1 MAGSEAVNKGGVPT
15 GLAKT
20 MMPVPDPHPD
30 VFDRQWPLRV
40 GDIDREGR
48 LRFDAATRHI
58 QDIGSDQLRELGF
71 EETHPLWIVRRTMID
86 LIKPIEFQD
95 MLRMRRWC
103 SGTSNRWCE
112 MRVRID
118 GRKGGLMESEA
129 FWININR
136 ETQGPARI
144 ADDFIEGLQR
154 TTEVDRL
161 RWKAYLTAG
170 SREDATQIRDYP
182 VRVSDI
188 DIFDH
193 MNNSVYW
200 TVIEDYL
207 FNTPELMHKPIRVT
221 IEHDA
226 PVALG
231 DKLEI
236 ISHVHPPDRPKNSA
250 LNWRIGLLQRS
261 HMRSAK
267 RPKPSLASSP
277 SDSLLL
283 NSTGVLTSQ
292 NPVTGE

>member
-1 MAGSEAVNKGGVPT
+1 MAGIAGST
-15 GLAKT
+15 GLGKV

-40 GDIDREGR
+40 ADIDREGR

-58 QDIGSDQLRELGF
+58 QDIGTDHLRELGF

-86 LIKPIEFQD
+86 LIKPIDFQD
-95 MLRMRRWC
+95 MLRLRRWC

-118 GRKGGLMESEA
+118 GRRGRGLMESEA

-154 TTEVDRL
+154 TTDVDRL

-170 SREDATQIRDYP
+170 SRDDAVQIREYP
-182 VRVSDI
+182 VRVADI

-200 TVIEDYL
+200 TVIEDFL
-207 FNTPELMHKPIRVT
+207 FSTPELLNKPLRVT

-226 PVALG
+226 AVALG

-236 ISHVHPPDRPKNSA
+236 IAHVHPAGSTDKFGPGLVDRTVTTLTYANSDETKAIASIFA
-250 LNWRIGLLQRS
+250 L
-261 HMRSAK
+261 
-267 RPKPSLASSP
+267 
-277 SDSLLL
+277 
-283 NSTGVLTSQ
+283 
-292 NPVTGE
+292 

>member
-1 MAGSEAVNKGGVPT
+1 MSSDKGVT
-15 GLAKT
+15 NSGLGKVL
-20 MMPVPDPHPD
+20 MPVPDPHPD
-30 VFDRQWPLRV
+30 VFDRVWPLRV
-40 GDIDREGR
+40 ADIDRVGR

-86 LIKPIEFQD
+86 LIRPIHFQD

-118 GRKGGLMESEA
+118 GKRGGGLIESEA

-144 ADDFIEGLQR
+144 SEDFLQGLQR
-154 TTEVDRL
+154 TTDIDRL
-161 RWKAYLTAG
+161 RWKAYLKAG
-170 SREDATQIRDYP
+170 SREDAQEIREYP
-182 VRVSDI
+182 GRVTDI
-188 DIFDH
+188 DLFDH

-207 FNTPELMHKPIRVT
+207 NSYPELLERPLRVT
-221 IEHDA
+221 IEHDL

-236 ISHVHPPDRPKNSA
+236 LSHVHPAGSTDKFGPELTDR
-250 LNWRIGLLQRS
+250 
-261 HMRSAK
+261 
-267 RPKPSLASSP
+267 
-277 SDSLLL
+277 
-283 NSTGVLTSQ
+283 TVTTLTYAVGDETKAIAAIF
-292 NPVTGE
+292 PL

>member
-1 MAGSEAVNKGGVPT
+1 MSSDKGVVNP
-15 GLAKT
+15 GLGKVL
-20 MMPVPDPHPD
+20 MPVPDPHPD
-30 VFDRQWPLRV
+30 VFDREWPLRV
-40 GDIDREGR
+40 ADIDRVGR

-58 QDIGSDQLRELGF
+58 QDVGSDHLRELGF
-71 EETHPLWIVRRTMID
+71 EETHPLWIVRRTMVD
-86 LIKPIEFQD
+86 LIRPIQFQD

-118 GRKGGLMESEA
+118 GKRGGGLMESEA

-144 ADDFIEGLQR
+144 AEDFLEGLQR
-154 TTEVDRL
+154 TTDVDRL
-161 RWKAYLTAG
+161 RWKAYLNAG
-170 SREDATQIRDYP
+170 SRDDVQEIREYP

-188 DIFDH
+188 DLFDH

-207 FNTPELMHKPIRVT
+207 HSYPGLLDAPLRVT
-221 IEHDA
+221 IEHDR

-236 ISHVHPPDRPKNSA
+236 LSHVHPAGSTDKFGLDLVDRAVTTLTYAVGDETKA
-250 LNWRIGLLQRS
+250 I
-261 HMRSAK
+261 
-267 RPKPSLASSP
+267 ASIFP
-277 SDSLLL
+277 L
-283 NSTGVLTSQ
+283 
-292 NPVTGE
+292 

>member
-1 MAGSEAVNKGGVPT
+1 MTTQAAS

-30 VFDRQWPLRV
+30 VFDREWPLRV
-40 GDIDREGR
+40 GDIDRTGR
-48 LRFDAATRHI
+48 LRFDAACRHI
-58 QDIGSDQLRELGF
+58 QDIGQDHLRELGF
-71 EETHPLWIVRRTMID
+71 EETHPLWIVRRTMVD
-86 LIKPIEFQD
+86 LIRPIEFND

-118 GRKGGLMESEA
+118 GRRGGLMESEA

-136 ETQGPARI
+136 ETQGPSRI
-144 ADDFIEGLQR
+144 SDDFLAGLQK
-154 TTEVDRL
+154 TTSVDRL
-161 RWKAYLTAG
+161 RWKAYLKAG
-170 SREDATQIRDYP
+170 QRENADEIRDYP

-188 DIFDH
+188 DLFDH

-207 FNTPELMHKPIRVT
+207 FSHPELLQGPLRVT
-221 IEHDA
+221 IEHDL

-236 ISHVHPPDRPKNSA
+236 LSHVHPAGSTKAFGPELADRTVTTLTYEVAGETKA
-250 LNWRIGLLQRS
+250 I
-261 HMRSAK
+261 A
-267 RPKPSLASSP
+267 SLFSI
-277 SDSLLL
+277 
-283 NSTGVLTSQ
+283 
-292 NPVTGE
+292 

>member
-1 MAGSEAVNKGGVPT
+1 
-15 GLAKT
+15 

-30 VFDRQWPLRV
+30 VFDVQWPLRV
-40 GDIDREGR
+40 ADIDRVGR

-58 QDIGSDQLRELGF
+58 QDIGSDHLRELGF
-71 EETHPLWIVRRTMID
+71 EDTHPLWIVRRTMID
-86 LIKPIEFQD
+86 LVRPIEFQD
-95 MLRMRRWC
+95 MLRLRRWC

-118 GRKGGLMESEA
+118 GRKGGLIESEA

-144 ADDFIEGLQR
+144 SDDFIAGLQR
-154 TTEVDRL
+154 TTDVDRL

-170 SREDATQIRDYP
+170 RREDAKEIREYP
-182 VRVSDI
+182 VRVADI

-200 TVIEDYL
+200 SVVEDYL
-207 FNTPELMHKPIRVT
+207 YNHPEVFTGSLRVT
-221 IEHDA
+221 IEHDL

-236 ISHVHPPDRPKNSA
+236 ISHVHPAGSTDAFGPELTDR
-250 LNWRIGLLQRS
+250 
-261 HMRSAK
+261 
-267 RPKPSLASSP
+267 
-277 SDSLLL
+277 
-283 NSTGVLTSQ
+283 TVTTLTYA
-292 NPVTGE
+292 VGDETKAIACLFTL

>member
-1 MAGSEAVNKGGVPT
+1 VNGGAVSDKAIVNP
-15 GLAKT
+15 GLGKVL
-20 MMPVPDPHPD
+20 MPVPDPHPD
-30 VFDRQWPLRV
+30 VFDREWPLRV
-40 GDIDREGR
+40 GDIDRVGR

-86 LIKPIEFQD
+86 LIRPIEFQD

-144 ADDFIEGLQR
+144 SEDFLAGLRR
-154 TTEVDRL
+154 TTDVDRL
-161 RWKAYLTAG
+161 RWKAYLKAG
-170 SREDATQIRDYP
+170 GRDDASEVREYP

-188 DIFDH
+188 DLFDH

-200 TVIEDYL
+200 TVVEDYL
-207 FNTPELMHKPIRVT
+207 GSYPELLAAPVRVT
-221 IEHDA
+221 IEHEA

-236 ISHVHPPDRPKNSA
+236 LSHVHPAGSTDIFGPGLVDR
-250 LNWRIGLLQRS
+250 
-261 HMRSAK
+261 
-267 RPKPSLASSP
+267 
-277 SDSLLL
+277 
-283 NSTGVLTSQ
+283 TVTTLTYAVGDETKAIAAIF
-292 NPVTGE
+292 PL

>member
-1 MAGSEAVNKGGVPT
+1 MAGIAGST
-15 GLAKT
+15 GLAKV

-40 GDIDREGR
+40 ADIDREGR

-58 QDIGSDQLRELGF
+58 QDIGSDHLRELGF

-95 MLRMRRWC
+95 MLRLRRWC

-154 TTEVDRL
+154 TTDVDRL
-161 RWKAYLTAG
+161 RWKAYLKAG
-170 SREDATQIRDYP
+170 SREDAAQIRDYP

-200 TVIEDYL
+200 SVIEDYL
-207 FNTPELMHKPIRVT
+207 FSNPELLHKPIRVT

-226 PVALG
+226 PGRARRQAG
-231 DKLEI
+231 DHLARAPRR
-236 ISHVHPPDRPKNSA
+236 VRPTNSA
-250 LNWRIGLLQRS
+250 LNWRIALLQRS
-261 HMRSAK
+261 HMRSAT
-267 RPKPSLASSP
+267 RRKPSHPSSR
-277 SDSLLL
+277 SDSLGF
-283 NSTGVLTSQ
+283 NSTGVLTCE

>member
-1 MAGSEAVNKGGVPT
+1 MTMTGTAQNSTT
-15 GLAKT
+15 GLNKV

-30 VFDRQWPLRV
+30 VFDREWPLRV
-40 GDIDREGR
+40 GDIDRVGR
-48 LRFDAATRHI
+48 LRFDAAARHI
-58 QDIGSDQLRELGF
+58 QDIGSDHLRELGF

-86 LIKPIEFQD
+86 LIKPVEFQD
-95 MLRMRRWC
+95 LLRMRRWC

-144 ADDFIEGLQR
+144 SDDFLSGLRR
-154 TTEVDRL
+154 TTDEARL
-161 RWKAYLTAG
+161 RWKSYLKAG
-170 SREDATQIRDYP
+170 SREDAAEIREYP

-188 DIFDH
+188 DLFDH

-207 FNTPELMHKPIRVT
+207 YSHPELLEKPLRVT

-226 PVALG
+226 AVALG
-231 DKLEI
+231 EKLEI
-236 ISHVHPPDRPKNSA
+236 LSHVHPAGSTDKFGEELSDRTVRTLTYAVGDETKA
-250 LNWRIGLLQRS
+250 I
-261 HMRSAK
+261 A
-267 RPKPSLASSP
+267 SLF
-277 SDSLLL
+277 SL
-283 NSTGVLTSQ
+283 
-292 NPVTGE
+292 